1 VDTTILLALL
11 AGAGIFLAFHG
22 LTAPRTVRLE
32 RPGPDK
38 GPMARL
44 QARLDAAELPVTARE
59 FVTLYAV
66 LAAVVAGVGL
76 FLGAPA
82 LALAGLVVVPA
93 LLWQRFEA
101 RRDDFRQKYDGTL
114 AETVQLLREGFSA
127 TGALR
132 DALGHVVRNGPDP
145 AAADF
150 REVWRGQA
158 TGLDLEEAFA
168 PIVERRRNPF
178 LRMVAEALAL
188 KASEGGD
195 VGEVLLGLERMIRG
209 QVILRREIA
218 AKQSQARMESTVV
231 SLAPLGFF
239 LAMKL
244 LPWMRT
250 YESGFY
256 RTGLG
261 QIALAVVV
269 VFSMMAFFLAR
280 RLAVRGLT
288 MEVKEIAPPVQP
300 QIAWEVTP

>member
-1 VDTTILLALL
+1 MNANVILALL
-11 AGAGIFLAFHG
+11 GAAGVFLAFNG

-32 RPGPDK
+32 KPSSDEGL
-38 GPMARL
+38 MAKL

-66 LAAVVAGVGL
+66 LAFAMAGVGL

-82 LALAGLVVVPA
+82 LALAGLIVVPA
-93 LLWQRFEA
+93 LLWQRYEA
-101 RRDDFRQKYDGTL
+101 RRDDFRQKYDQSL

-132 DALGHVVRNGPDP
+132 DALDHTVRNGPDP

-168 PIVERRRNPF
+168 PVVERRRNPF

-195 VGEVLLGLERMIRG
+195 VGEILLGLERMIRG

-231 SLAPLGFF
+231 SLAPIGFF

-256 RTGLG
+256 RTPLG
-261 QIALAVVV
+261 QIALAVVI
-269 VFSMMAFFLAR
+269 VFSMLAFFLAR

-288 MEVKEIAPPVQP
+288 MEVKEIAPAVRP
-300 QIAWEVTP
+300 QVVWET

>member
-1 VDTTILLALL
+1 MDTSVILALL
-11 AGAGIFLAFHG
+11 GAAGVFLAFNS

-32 RPGPDK
+32 KPSSDEGL
-38 GPMARL
+38 MARL

-59 FVTLYAV
+59 FVTLYTV
-66 LAAVVAGVGL
+66 LALSMAGVGAL
-76 FLGAPA
+76 LGAPA
-82 LALAGLVVVPA
+82 LALAGLIVVPA
-93 LLWQRFEA
+93 LLWQRYEA
-101 RRDDFRQKYDGTL
+101 RRDDFRQKYDQSL

-132 DALGHVVRNGPDP
+132 DALDHTVRNGPDP

-188 KASEGGD
+188 KASEGGNI
-195 VGEVLLGLERMIRG
+195 GEVLLGLERMIRG

-231 SLAPLGFF
+231 SLAPIGFF

-256 RTGLG
+256 RTTLG
-261 QIALAVVV
+261 QIALAVVI
-269 VFSMMAFFLAR
+269 VFSMLAFFMAR

-288 MEVKEIAPPVQP
+288 MEVKEIAPAVRP
-300 QIAWEVTP
+300 QVVWET

>member
-1 VDTTILLALL
+1 MDVNVILALL
-11 AGAGIFLAFHG
+11 GAAGVFLAFNG

-32 RPGPDK
+32 KPSSDEGL
-38 GPMARL
+38 MAKL

-66 LAAVVAGVGL
+66 LAFAMAGVGL

-82 LALAGLVVVPA
+82 LALAGLIVGPA
-93 LLWQRFEA
+93 LLWQRYEA
-101 RRDDFRQKYDGTL
+101 RRDDFRQKYDQSL

-132 DALGHVVRNGPDP
+132 DALDHTVRNGPDP

-168 PIVERRRNPF
+168 PVVERRRNPF

-195 VGEVLLGLERMIRG
+195 VGEILLGLERMIRG

-231 SLAPLGFF
+231 SLAPIGFF

-256 RTGLG
+256 RTPLG
-261 QIALAVVV
+261 QIALAVVI
-269 VFSMMAFFLAR
+269 VFSMLAFFLAR

-288 MEVKEIAPPVQP
+288 MEVKEIAPAVRP
-300 QIAWEVTP
+300 QVVWET

>member
-1 VDTTILLALL
+1 MDANVILALL
-11 AGAGIFLAFHG
+11 GAAGVFLAFNG

-32 RPGPDK
+32 KPSSDG
-38 GPMARL
+38 GPMSKL

-59 FVTLYAV
+59 FVTLYLV
-66 LAAVVAGVGL
+66 LAFAMAGVGL

-82 LALAGLVVVPA
+82 LALAGLIVVPA
-93 LLWQRFEA
+93 LLWQRYEA
-101 RRDDFRQKYDGTL
+101 RRDDFRQKYDQSL

-132 DALGHVVRNGPDP
+132 DALDHTVRNGPDP

-168 PIVERRRNPF
+168 PVVERRRNPF

-195 VGEVLLGLERMIRG
+195 VGEILLGLERMIRG

-231 SLAPLGFF
+231 SLAPIGFF

-250 YESGFY
+250 YEQGFY
-256 RTGLG
+256 RTPLG
-261 QIALAVVV
+261 QIALAVVI
-269 VFSMMAFFLAR
+269 VFSMLAFFMAR

-288 MEVKEIAPPVQP
+288 MEVKEIVPAVRP
-300 QIAWEVTP
+300 QVVWET